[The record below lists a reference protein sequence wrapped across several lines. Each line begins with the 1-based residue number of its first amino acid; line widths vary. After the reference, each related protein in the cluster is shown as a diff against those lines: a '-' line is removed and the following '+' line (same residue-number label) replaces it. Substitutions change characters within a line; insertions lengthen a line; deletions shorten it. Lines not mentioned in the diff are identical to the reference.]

1 MSLLI
6 QIEESVSPPPASQ
19 GFALWALGFRPFYLL
34 ASIYAALSIPLWS
47 AQFAG
52 WLPYAW
58 LSGST
63 WHAHEMLFGFVLPV
77 IVGFLL
83 TAGQTWTGRRTL
95 NGLPLM
101 GLALLWLVA
110 RVLIL
115 TPWGW
120 LAAIAN
126 TSFPLVAAAALAV
139 PFLQAG
145 SRRNYFFIALL
156 VLMGA
161 ASFGIH
167 ASRLG
172 MLSLADWLGVQLA
185 LDVVLFILVVMTGRI
200 IPPFTKNGVP
210 GTQPRRL
217 PWLDRAAPALVL
229 AVLVADMAHLQGTP
243 LALLLLLAFVAHSWR
258 LALWDSLKTIGTP
271 LVWVLHMGYAWI
283 VLHLA
288 LRTLAGFE
296 LISTSVATHALT
308 AGAIGMLTMG
318 MMTRTAR
325 GHTGRPLKADRF
337 DVTCYFLVAASA
349 LVRVF
354 VPSMVPEWLVA
365 SALVSSVLWSAAFA
379 LFAVRYWPVLTQG
392 RVDGK
397 PG

>member
-172 MLSLADWLGVQLA
+172 MLSLA
-185 LDVVLFILVVMTGRI
+185 
-200 IPPFTKNGVP
+200 
-210 GTQPRRL
+210 
-217 PWLDRAAPALVL
+217 
-229 AVLVADMAHLQGTP
+229 
-243 LALLLLLAFVAHSWR
+243 
-258 LALWDSLKTIGTP
+258 
-271 LVWVLHMGYAWI
+271 
-283 VLHLA
+283 A
-288 LRTLAGFE
+288 LRT
-296 LISTSVATHALT
+296 S
-308 AGAIGMLTMG
+308 
-318 MMTRTAR
+318 R
-325 GHTGRPLKADRF
+325 
-337 DVTCYFLVAASA
+337 
-349 LVRVF
+349 
-354 VPSMVPEWLVA
+354 
-365 SALVSSVLWSAAFA
+365 FA
-379 LFAVRYWPVLTQG
+379 LIASS
-392 RVDGK
+392 
-397 PG
+397 

>member
-1 MSLLI
+1 MNIVI
-6 QIEESVSPPPASQ
+6 QIEEPVSPPQVSQ

-34 ASIYAALSIPLWS
+34 ASIYAALSTLLWS

-83 TAGQTWTGRRTL
+83 TAGQTWSGRRTL

-101 GLALLWLVA
+101 GLALLWLAA
-110 RVLIL
+110 RVLVL

-120 LAAIAN
+120 FAAIAN
-126 TSFPLVAAAALAV
+126 TAFPLLAAAALAV
-139 PFLQAG
+139 PFFQAG
-145 SRRNYFFIALL
+145 LRRNYFFIALL

-161 ASFGIH
+161 VSFGIH
-167 ASRLG
+167 SSRLG
-172 MLSLADWLGVQLA
+172 ILSLADWLSVQLA
-185 LDVVLFILVVMTGRI
+185 LDIVLFIMVVMTGRI
-200 IPPFTKNGVP
+200 IPPFTKSGVS
-210 GTQPRRL
+210 GTQPRRH
-217 PWLDRAAPALVL
+217 PWVERAALVSVL
-229 AVLVADMAHLQGTP
+229 AILVADFAHLQGRP
-243 LALLLLLAFVAHSWR
+243 LAILLLFALVAHAWR
-258 LALWDSLKTIGTP
+258 LALWDSFKTLQTP
-271 LVWVLHMGYAWI
+271 LVWVLHLGYAWI

-296 LISTSVATHALT
+296 LISPSVATHALT
-308 AGAIGMLTMG
+308 AGAIGTLTMG
-318 MMTRTAR
+318 MMTRTSR
-325 GHTGRPLKADRF
+325 GHTGRHLKADRF
-337 DVTCYFLVAASA
+337 DVACYFLVAAGA
-349 LVRVF
+349 LIRVF
-354 VPSMVPEWLVA
+354 VPLIVPAWLVA
-365 SALVSSVLWSAAFA
+365 SALISAALWSTAFA
-379 LFAVRYWPVLTQG
+379 LFAVRYWPVLTRA